1 MVQQGAQPSGSG
13 QNPGVLEPPTPRY
26 SLRPTKERL
35 ARQSNPSN
43 KNINAIL
50 ANMFQEVPNLYREAM
65 NSEDSEKWLAA
76 SQEESDGLTEM
87 GV

>member
-1 MVQQGAQPSGSG
+1 
-13 QNPGVLEPPTPRY
+13 
-26 SLRPTKERL
+26 
-35 ARQSNPSN
+35 
-43 KNINAIL
+43 
-50 ANMFQEVPNLYREAM
+50 MFQEVPNLYREAM